1 MYDIIIYILIDC
13 EGFVLN
19 FTEIN
24 PNGGVEGFCLV
35 KSVEVK
41 KTAKGLPFL
50 DLVLTDSS
58 GEIGAKLWD
67 YKEDVHSGIKLNTLI
82 KIRGTISMFNDA
94 PQLRI
99 DRVRPALESDGV
111 RMEDF
116 VPSADYSGEAMYD
129 YMFDTVSRFEN
140 AQLKK
145 LTLTVLEQNKAKLL
159 YWPAAFKLHHAIRGG
174 LLYHTLSILKL
185 AKAVCDIYPSLERE
199 LLYTG
204 VILHDVAKI
213 QEFDVSETGVVSGYT
228 VEGSLIGHLVKGAM
242 NIEKIGEELGID
254 RELLMLVE
262 HMVLSHHGEPE
273 FGAAVR
279 PMFLEAEIL
288 SQLDLLDARVYE
300 ISQAVSE
307 TEPGEFTPRQWAL
320 DNRKLYNHGLKE
332 TKPKADLL

>member
-1 MYDIIIYILIDC
+1 M
-13 EGFVLN
+13 N

-24 PNGGVEGFCLV
+24 SNGGVEGFCLV
-35 KSVEVK
+35 KSLEIK
-41 KTAKGLPFL
+41 KTAKGVPFL

-67 YKEDVHSGIKLNTLI
+67 YKEDVHGGIKLNSLI
-82 KIRGTISMFNDA
+82 KIRGTVSMFNDA
-94 PQLRI
+94 LQLRI

-111 RMEDF
+111 KMEDF

-129 YMFDTVSRFEN
+129 YIISTVNGFEN

-145 LTLTVLEQNKAKLL
+145 LVLTVLESNKQNLL

-185 AKAVCDIYPSLERE
+185 AKGVCDIYPSLERE

-254 RELLMLVE
+254 RELLMLIE
-262 HMVLSHHGEPE
+262 HMILSHHGEPE

-288 SQLDLLDARVYE
+288 SQLDLLDARIYE

-307 TEPGEFTPRQWAL
+307 VEPGEFTPRQWAL
-320 DNRKLYNHGLKE
+320 ENRKLYNHGLKE
-332 TKPKADLL
+332 IKPKADLL

>member
-1 MYDIIIYILIDC
+1 M
-13 EGFVLN
+13 N

-24 PNGGVEGFCLV
+24 QNGGVEGFCLV
-35 KSVEVK
+35 KSLEIK
-41 KTAKGLPFL
+41 KTAKGVPFL

-67 YKEDVHSGIKLNTLI
+67 YKEDLHGGIKLNSLI
-82 KIRGTISMFNDA
+82 KIRGTVSMFNDA
-94 PQLRI
+94 LQLRI

-111 RMEDF
+111 KMEDF

-129 YMFDTVSRFEN
+129 HIIGTVSKFEN
-140 AQLKK
+140 EQLKK
-145 LTLTVLEQNKAKLL
+145 LIFAVLERNKTNLL

-228 VEGSLIGHLVKGAM
+228 VEGSLIGHLVRGAM

-254 RELLMLVE
+254 KELLMLVE
-262 HMVLSHHGEPE
+262 HMILSHHGEPD

-288 SQLDLLDARVYE
+288 SQLDLLDARIYE

-307 TEPGEFTPRQWAL
+307 VEPGDFTPRQWAL
-320 DNRKLYNHGLKE
+320 DNRKIYNHGLKE
-332 TKPKADLL
+332 IKPKADLL

>member
-1 MYDIIIYILIDC
+1 M
-13 EGFVLN
+13 N

-24 PNGGVEGFCLV
+24 SNGGVEGFCLV
-35 KSVEVK
+35 KSLEVK
-41 KTAKGLPFL
+41 KTAKGVPFL
-50 DLVLTDSS
+50 DLILTDSS

-67 YKEDVHSGIKLNTLI
+67 YKEDVHGGIKLNSLI
-82 KIRGTISMFNDA
+82 KIRGTVSMFNDA
-94 PQLRI
+94 LQLRI
-99 DRVRPALESDGV
+99 DRVRPATESDGV
-111 RMEDF
+111 NMEDF
-116 VPSADYSGEAMYD
+116 VPSADYSGKDMYD
-129 YMFDTVSRFEN
+129 YIVNTINSFEN
-140 AQLKK
+140 TQLKT
-145 LTLTVLEQNKAKLL
+145 LILTVLERNKENLL

-199 LLYTG
+199 LLYAG

-242 NIEKIGEELGID
+242 NIEKVGEELGID
-254 RELLMLVE
+254 RELLMLIE
-262 HMVLSHHGEPE
+262 HMILSHHGEPE

-288 SQLDLLDARVYE
+288 SQLDLLDARIYE

-307 TEPGEFTPRQWAL
+307 VEPGDFTPRQWAL

-332 TKPKADLL
+332 IKPKADLL

>member
-1 MYDIIIYILIDC
+1 M
-13 EGFVLN
+13 N

-24 PNGGVEGFCLV
+24 QNGGVEGFCLV
-35 KSVEVK
+35 KSLEIK
-41 KTAKGLPFL
+41 KTAKGVPFL

-67 YKEDVHSGIKLNTLI
+67 YKEDIHGGIKLNSLI
-82 KIRGTISMFNDA
+82 KIRGTVSMFNDA
-94 PQLRI
+94 LQLRI

-111 RMEDF
+111 KMEDF

-129 YMFDTVSRFEN
+129 HIIGTVSKFEN
-140 AQLKK
+140 EQLKK
-145 LTLTVLEQNKAKLL
+145 LIFAVLERNKINLL

-228 VEGSLIGHLVKGAM
+228 VEGSLIGHLVRGAM

-254 RELLMLVE
+254 KELLMLVE
-262 HMVLSHHGEPE
+262 HMILSHHGEPD

-288 SQLDLLDARVYE
+288 SQLDLLDARIYE

-307 TEPGEFTPRQWAL
+307 VEPGDFTPRQWAL
-320 DNRKLYNHGLKE
+320 DNRKIYNHGLKE
-332 TKPKADLL
+332 IKPKADLL

>member
-1 MYDIIIYILIDC
+1 M
-13 EGFVLN
+13 N

-24 PNGGVEGFCLV
+24 SNGGVEGFCLV
-35 KSVEVK
+35 KSLEVK
-41 KTAKGLPFL
+41 KTAKGVPFL
-50 DLVLTDSS
+50 DLILTDSS

-67 YKEDVHSGIKLNTLI
+67 YKEDVHGGIKLNSLI
-82 KIRGTISMFNDA
+82 KIRGTVSMFNDA
-94 PQLRI
+94 LQLRI

-111 RMEDF
+111 NMEDF
-116 VPSADYSGEAMYD
+116 VPSADYSGKDMYD
-129 YMFDTVSRFEN
+129 YIVNTVNSFEN
-140 AQLKK
+140 TQLKN
-145 LTLTVLEQNKAKLL
+145 LILTVLERNKENLL

-199 LLYTG
+199 LLYAG

-242 NIEKIGEELGID
+242 NIEKVGEELGID
-254 RELLMLVE
+254 RELLMLIE
-262 HMVLSHHGEPE
+262 HMILSHHGEPE

-288 SQLDLLDARVYE
+288 SQLDLLDARIYE

-307 TEPGEFTPRQWAL
+307 VEPGDFTPRQWAL

-332 TKPKADLL
+332 IKPKADLL

>member
-1 MYDIIIYILIDC
+1 M
-13 EGFVLN
+13 N

-24 PNGGVEGFCLV
+24 SNGGVEGFCLV
-35 KSVEVK
+35 KSLEVK
-41 KTAKGLPFL
+41 KTAKGVPFL
-50 DLVLTDSS
+50 DLILTDSS

-67 YKEDVHSGIKLNTLI
+67 YKEDVHGGIKLNSLI
-82 KIRGTISMFNDA
+82 KIRGTVSMFNDA
-94 PQLRI
+94 LQLRI
-99 DRVRPALESDGV
+99 DRVRPAIESDGV
-111 RMEDF
+111 NMEDF
-116 VPSADYSGEAMYD
+116 VPSADYSGKDMYD
-129 YMFDTVSRFEN
+129 YIVSTVNVFEN
-140 AQLKK
+140 TQLKK
-145 LTLTVLEQNKAKLL
+145 LILTVLERNKENLL

-199 LLYTG
+199 LLYAG

-242 NIEKIGEELGID
+242 NIEKVGEELGID
-254 RELLMLVE
+254 RELLMLIE
-262 HMVLSHHGEPE
+262 HMILSHHGEPE

-288 SQLDLLDARVYE
+288 SQLDLLDARIYE

-307 TEPGEFTPRQWAL
+307 VEPGDFTPRQWAL

-332 TKPKADLL
+332 IKPKADLL

>member
-1 MYDIIIYILIDC
+1 MIC
-13 EGFVLN
+13 LN

-24 PNGGVEGFCLV
+24 KNGAVEGFCLV
-35 KSVEVK
+35 KSLEVK
-41 KTAKGLPFL
+41 KTAKGVPFL

-67 YKEDVHSGIKLNTLI
+67 YKEELHGSIKINSLI
-82 KIRGTISMFNDA
+82 KIRGTVSMFNDA
-94 PQLRI
+94 LQLRVE
-99 DRVRPALESDGV
+99 RVRLANEADGV

-116 VPSADYSGEAMYD
+116 VPSADYSGEDMYN
-129 YMFDTVSRFEN
+129 YLFDTVSRFEN

-145 LTLTVLEQNKAKLL
+145 LTLTILEQNKDKLL

-185 AKAVCDIYPSLERE
+185 AQAVCEIYPSLEKE
-199 LLYTG
+199 LLFTG

-213 QEFDVSETGVVSGYT
+213 QEFDVSDTGVVSSYT
-228 VEGSLIGHLVKGAM
+228 VEGTLIGHLVRGAM

-254 RELLMLVE
+254 KELLMLVE
-262 HMVLSHHGEPE
+262 HMILSHHGEPE

-288 SQLDLLDARVYE
+288 SQLDLMDARIYE
-300 ISQAVSE
+300 IAQAVSE
-307 TEPGEFTPRQWAL
+307 TQPGDFTPRQWAL
-320 DNRKLYNHGLKE
+320 DNRKLYNHGLKDVL
-332 TKPKADLL
+332 PKADLL

>member
-1 MYDIIIYILIDC
+1 MRGI
-13 EGFVLN
+13 FLN

-24 PNGGVEGFCLV
+24 QNGGVEGFCLV
-35 KSVEVK
+35 KSLEVK
-41 KTAKGLPFL
+41 KTAKGVPFL

-67 YKEDVHSGIKLNTLI
+67 YKEDVHGGIKLNSLI
-82 KIRGTISMFNDA
+82 KIRGTVSMFNDA
-94 PQLRI
+94 LQLRI

-111 RMEDF
+111 NMEDF

-129 YMFDTVSRFEN
+129 YIVETVNRFEN

-145 LTLTVLEQNKAKLL
+145 LILTVLERNKQNLL

-199 LLYTG
+199 LLYAG

-228 VEGSLIGHLVKGAM
+228 VEGSLIGHLVRGAM
-242 NIEKIGEELGID
+242 NIEKTGEELGTD
-254 RELLMLVE
+254 KELLMLVE
-262 HMVLSHHGEPE
+262 HMILSHHGEPE

-288 SQLDLLDARVYE
+288 SQLDLLDARIYE

-307 TEPGEFTPRQWAL
+307 VEPGDFTPRQWAL

-332 TKPKADLL
+332 IKPKADLL

>member
-1 MYDIIIYILIDC
+1 M
-13 EGFVLN
+13 N

-24 PNGGVEGFCLV
+24 SNGGVEGFCLV
-35 KSVEVK
+35 KSLEIK
-41 KTAKGLPFL
+41 KTAKGVPFL

-67 YKEDVHSGIKLNTLI
+67 YKEEVHGGIKLNTLI
-82 KIRGTISMFNDA
+82 KIRGTVSMFNDA
-94 PQLRI
+94 LQLRI

-140 AQLKK
+140 AQLKN
-145 LTLTVLEQNKAKLL
+145 LTLTVLEQNKNKLL

-185 AKAVCDIYPSLERE
+185 AAAVCDIYPSLERE

-228 VEGSLIGHLVKGAM
+228 VEGSLIGHLVRGAM

-254 RELLMLVE
+254 KELLMLVE

-307 TEPGEFTPRQWAL
+307 VEPGDFTPRQWAL
-320 DNRKLYNHGLKE
+320 DNRKIYNHGLKE

>member
-1 MYDIIIYILIDC
+1 M
-13 EGFVLN
+13 N

-24 PNGGVEGFCLV
+24 SNGGVEGFCLV
-35 KSVEVK
+35 KSLEVK
-41 KTAKGLPFL
+41 KTATGVPFL
-50 DLVLTDSS
+50 DLILTDSS

-67 YKEDVHSGIKLNTLI
+67 YKEDVHGGIKLNSLI
-82 KIRGTISMFNDA
+82 KIRGTVSMFNDA
-94 PQLRI
+94 LQLRI
-99 DRVRPALESDGV
+99 DRVRPAIESDGV
-111 RMEDF
+111 NMEDF
-116 VPSADYSGEAMYD
+116 VPSADYSGKDMYD
-129 YMFDTVSRFEN
+129 YIVSTVNVFEN
-140 AQLKK
+140 TQLKK
-145 LTLTVLEQNKAKLL
+145 LILTVLERNKENLL

-199 LLYTG
+199 LLYAG

-242 NIEKIGEELGID
+242 NIEKVGEELGID
-254 RELLMLVE
+254 RELLMLIE
-262 HMVLSHHGEPE
+262 HMILSHHGEPE

-279 PMFLEAEIL
+279 PIFLEAEIL
-288 SQLDLLDARVYE
+288 SQLDLLDARIYE

-307 TEPGEFTPRQWAL
+307 VEPGDFTPRQWAL

-332 TKPKADLL
+332 IKPKADLL

>member
-1 MYDIIIYILIDC
+1 M
-13 EGFVLN
+13 N

-24 PNGGVEGFCLV
+24 SNGGVEGFCLV
-35 KSVEVK
+35 KSLEVK
-41 KTAKGLPFL
+41 KTAKGVPFL
-50 DLVLTDSS
+50 DLILTDSS

-67 YKEDVHSGIKLNTLI
+67 YKEDVHGGIKLNSLI
-82 KIRGTISMFNDA
+82 KIRGTVSMFNDA
-94 PQLRI
+94 LQLRI
-99 DRVRPALESDGV
+99 DRVRPATESDGV
-111 RMEDF
+111 NMEDF
-116 VPSADYSGEAMYD
+116 VPSADYSGKDMYD
-129 YMFDTVSRFEN
+129 YIVNTVNSFEN
-140 AQLKK
+140 TQLKT
-145 LTLTVLEQNKAKLL
+145 LILTVLERNKENLL

-199 LLYTG
+199 LLYAG

-242 NIEKIGEELGID
+242 NIEKVGEELGID
-254 RELLMLVE
+254 RELLMLIE
-262 HMVLSHHGEPE
+262 HMILSHHGEPE

-288 SQLDLLDARVYE
+288 SQLDLLDARIYE

-307 TEPGEFTPRQWAL
+307 VEPGDFTPRQWAL

-332 TKPKADLL
+332 IKPKADLL